1 MCVNTPQRKLQLN
14 RHSCD
19 SPSLCS
25 VTKHTYRRKKPVYI
39 VHKVCQSTRPHA
51 FSQSHLPIERHTSA
65 HAHTRAQTHEEKG
78 LFSLHVV
85 MLVNLLTGTANRGNL
100 PSCSC
105 VLRETLETVEI
116 SLTLF
121 SSWLW
126 LQKQLGHSGM
136 RRWGRV
142 RCFSITLPHQSR
154 SSPLKRAA
162 GEKKKKTCGTKIGP
176 GLWKSILLLT
186 WGASTKAISYFT
198 IYTQFLRRKKK
209 KHNPSISEQYELSI
223 SQSRFLLF
231 LCPFLSS
238 LCSIP
243 HLWCGTPSPH
253 PQLLLNEN
261 CLLLGFSRRRGR
273 YRHIFTSFT
282 FLLKEMF
289 FPLTSRIDRSVRWN
303 RKAISWQKW
312 IPLPLPCTLLRY

>member
-1 MCVNTPQRKLQLN
+1 
-14 RHSCD
+14 
-19 SPSLCS
+19 
-25 VTKHTYRRKKPVYI
+25 
-39 VHKVCQSTRPHA
+39 
-51 FSQSHLPIERHTSA
+51 
-65 HAHTRAQTHEEKG
+65 
-78 LFSLHVV
+78 

-162 GEKKKKTCGTKIGP
+162 GEKKKKLVVPKLDQVCGNQYCCLHEGP
-176 GLWKSILLLT
+176 PLRLFHISPYIHSF
-186 WGASTKAISYFT
+186 WGE
-198 IYTQFLRRKKK
+198 RKKK
-209 KHNPSISEQYELSI
+209 TQPLNFRTVWTIDFTVTILTLSLPISVLS
-223 SQSRFLLF
+223 LF
-231 LCPFLSS
+231 
-238 LCSIP
+238 
-243 HLWCGTPSPH
+243 HSP
-253 PQLLLNEN
+253 PLMWNSFPPPPKLLLNEN

>member
-1 MCVNTPQRKLQLN
+1 
-14 RHSCD
+14 
-19 SPSLCS
+19 
-25 VTKHTYRRKKPVYI
+25 
-39 VHKVCQSTRPHA
+39 
-51 FSQSHLPIERHTSA
+51 
-65 HAHTRAQTHEEKG
+65 
-78 LFSLHVV
+78 

-126 LQKQLGHSGM
+126 WQKQLGHSGR

-162 GEKKKKTCGTKIGP
+162 RKKNKKKKKTCGTKIGP

-209 KHNPSISEQYELSI
+209 NKKKPTTPQFQNSMNYRFHSHDSYSFSAYFCPLSFPFPTFDVEL
-223 SQSRFLLF
+223 L
-231 LCPFLSS
+231 P
-238 LCSIP
+238 
-243 HLWCGTPSPH
+243 
-253 PQLLLNEN
+253 PQLLLKGN
-261 CLLLGFSRRRGR
+261 CLLLGFSRRRG
-273 YRHIFTSFT
+273 H
-282 FLLKEMF
+282 
-289 FPLTSRIDRSVRWN
+289 
-303 RKAISWQKW
+303 
-312 IPLPLPCTLLRY
+312 

>member
-1 MCVNTPQRKLQLN
+1 
-14 RHSCD
+14 
-19 SPSLCS
+19 
-25 VTKHTYRRKKPVYI
+25 
-39 VHKVCQSTRPHA
+39 
-51 FSQSHLPIERHTSA
+51 
-65 HAHTRAQTHEEKG
+65 
-78 LFSLHVV
+78 

-162 GEKKKKTCGTKIGP
+162 GEKKTKLVVPKLDQVCGNQYCCLHEGP
-176 GLWKSILLLT
+176 PLRLFHISPYIHSF
-186 WGASTKAISYFT
+186 WGE
-198 IYTQFLRRKKK
+198 RKKK
-209 KHNPSISEQYELSI
+209 TQPLNFRTVWTIDFTVTILTLSLPISVLS
-223 SQSRFLLF
+223 LF
-231 LCPFLSS
+231 
-238 LCSIP
+238 
-243 HLWCGTPSPH
+243 HSP
-253 PQLLLNEN
+253 PLMWNSFPPPPKLLLNEN

>member
-1 MCVNTPQRKLQLN
+1 
-14 RHSCD
+14 
-19 SPSLCS
+19 
-25 VTKHTYRRKKPVYI
+25 
-39 VHKVCQSTRPHA
+39 
-51 FSQSHLPIERHTSA
+51 
-65 HAHTRAQTHEEKG
+65 
-78 LFSLHVV
+78 

-126 LQKQLGHSGM
+126 WQKQLGHSGR

-162 GEKKKKTCGTKIGP
+162 RKKKQKTCGTKIGP

-209 KHNPSISEQYELSI
+209 NKKKKTQPLNFRTVWTIDFTVTILTLSLPISVLS
-223 SQSRFLLF
+223 LF
-231 LCPFLSS
+231 
-238 LCSIP
+238 
-243 HLWCGTPSPH
+243 HSP
-253 PQLLLNEN
+253 
-261 CLLLGFSRRRGR
+261 
-273 YRHIFTSFT
+273 
-282 FLLKEMF
+282 
-289 FPLTSRIDRSVRWN
+289 PLTWN
-303 RKAISWQKW
+303 SS
-312 IPLPLPCTLLRY
+312 PPPPNFC

>member
-1 MCVNTPQRKLQLN
+1 
-14 RHSCD
+14 
-19 SPSLCS
+19 
-25 VTKHTYRRKKPVYI
+25 
-39 VHKVCQSTRPHA
+39 
-51 FSQSHLPIERHTSA
+51 
-65 HAHTRAQTHEEKG
+65 
-78 LFSLHVV
+78 

-126 LQKQLGHSGM
+126 WQKQLGHSGM

-162 GEKKKKTCGTKIGP
+162 GEKKKKKLVVPKLDQVCGNQYCCLHEGP
-176 GLWKSILLLT
+176 PLRPFHISPYIHSF
-186 WGASTKAISYFT
+186 WGE
-198 IYTQFLRRKKK
+198 RKK

-223 SQSRFLLF
+223 SQSRFLLS
-231 LCPFLSS
+231 LPISVLS
-238 LCSIP
+238 LF
-243 HLWCGTPSPH
+243 HSP
-253 PQLLLNEN
+253 PLMWNSFPPPPKLLLNEN

>member
-1 MCVNTPQRKLQLN
+1 
-14 RHSCD
+14 
-19 SPSLCS
+19 
-25 VTKHTYRRKKPVYI
+25 
-39 VHKVCQSTRPHA
+39 
-51 FSQSHLPIERHTSA
+51 
-65 HAHTRAQTHEEKG
+65 
-78 LFSLHVV
+78 

-162 GEKKKKTCGTKIGP
+162 GEKKTKLVVPKLDQVCGNQYCCLHEGP
-176 GLWKSILLLT
+176 PLRLFHISPYIHSF
-186 WGASTKAISYFT
+186 WGE
-198 IYTQFLRRKKK
+198 RKKK
-209 KHNPSISEQYELSI
+209 KTQPLNFRTVWTIDFTVTILTLSLPISVLS
-223 SQSRFLLF
+223 LF
-231 LCPFLSS
+231 
-238 LCSIP
+238 
-243 HLWCGTPSPH
+243 HSP
-253 PQLLLNEN
+253 PLMWNSFPPPPKLLLNEN

>member
-1 MCVNTPQRKLQLN
+1 
-14 RHSCD
+14 
-19 SPSLCS
+19 
-25 VTKHTYRRKKPVYI
+25 
-39 VHKVCQSTRPHA
+39 
-51 FSQSHLPIERHTSA
+51 
-65 HAHTRAQTHEEKG
+65 
-78 LFSLHVV
+78 

-162 GEKKKKTCGTKIGP
+162 GEKKDKTCGTKIGP

-198 IYTQFLRRKKK
+198 IYTQFLRRKKERK
-209 KHNPSISEQYELSI
+209 KKKNEKKTQPLNFRTVWTIDFTVTILTLSLPISVLS
-223 SQSRFLLF
+223 LF
-231 LCPFLSS
+231 
-238 LCSIP
+238 
-243 HLWCGTPSPH
+243 HSP
-253 PQLLLNEN
+253 PLMWNSFPPPPKLLLNEN

>member
-1 MCVNTPQRKLQLN
+1 MNTPQRKLQLN

-19 SPSLCS
+19 SPALCS

-162 GEKKKKTCGTKIGP
+162 GEKKKKQN
-176 GLWKSILLLT
+176 LWYQNWT
-186 WGASTKAISYFT
+186 
-198 IYTQFLRRKKK
+198 
-209 KHNPSISEQYELSI
+209 
-223 SQSRFLLF
+223 
-231 LCPFLSS
+231 
-238 LCSIP
+238 
-243 HLWCGTPSPH
+243 
-253 PQLLLNEN
+253 
-261 CLLLGFSRRRGR
+261 
-273 YRHIFTSFT
+273 
-282 FLLKEMF
+282 
-289 FPLTSRIDRSVRWN
+289 RSVEINTAAYMRG
-303 RKAISWQKW
+303 
-312 IPLPLPCTLLRY
+312 LH

>member
-1 MCVNTPQRKLQLN
+1 MCEYTSMQAAAEQTLMWLPRPLFSNKT
-14 RHSCD
+14 H
-19 SPSLCS
+19 
-25 VTKHTYRRKKPVYI
+25 RRKKPVYI

-162 GEKKKKTCGTKIGP
+162 GEKKKKQN
-176 GLWKSILLLT
+176 LWYQNWT
-186 WGASTKAISYFT
+186 
-198 IYTQFLRRKKK
+198 
-209 KHNPSISEQYELSI
+209 
-223 SQSRFLLF
+223 
-231 LCPFLSS
+231 
-238 LCSIP
+238 
-243 HLWCGTPSPH
+243 
-253 PQLLLNEN
+253 
-261 CLLLGFSRRRGR
+261 
-273 YRHIFTSFT
+273 
-282 FLLKEMF
+282 
-289 FPLTSRIDRSVRWN
+289 RSVEINTAAYMRG
-303 RKAISWQKW
+303 
-312 IPLPLPCTLLRY
+312 LH

>member
-1 MCVNTPQRKLQLN
+1 
-14 RHSCD
+14 
-19 SPSLCS
+19 
-25 VTKHTYRRKKPVYI
+25 
-39 VHKVCQSTRPHA
+39 
-51 FSQSHLPIERHTSA
+51 
-65 HAHTRAQTHEEKG
+65 
-78 LFSLHVV
+78 

-105 VLRETLETVEI
+105 ILRETLETVEI

-162 GEKKKKTCGTKIGP
+162 GEKKTKLVVPKLDQVCGNQYCCLHEGP
-176 GLWKSILLLT
+176 PLRLFHISPYIHSF
-186 WGASTKAISYFT
+186 WGE
-198 IYTQFLRRKKK
+198 RKKK
-209 KHNPSISEQYELSI
+209 TQPLNFRTVWTIDFTVTILTLSLPISVLS
-223 SQSRFLLF
+223 LF
-231 LCPFLSS
+231 
-238 LCSIP
+238 
-243 HLWCGTPSPH
+243 HSP
-253 PQLLLNEN
+253 PLMWNSFPPPPKLLLNEN